1 MKIHLH
7 IERLVLDGL
16 PVTSHTAVPLKVAVE
31 QELAQSLKHGGL
43 SHELRGGV
51 ALPNL
56 SAAMVLTPSD
66 KPRDLGCKIARAIYG
81 DLGTKGTAAPNP
93 CARRSLRGTPL

>member
-1 MKIHLH
+1 MKIRVH

-16 PVTSHTAVPLKVAVE
+16 PVTSLTAIPLKVAVE
-31 QELAQSLKHGGL
+31 RELAQSLEHGGL

-56 SAAMVLTPSD
+56 SAAMVITPSD
-66 KPRDLGCKIARAIYG
+66 RPRDLGCKIARAIYG
-81 DLGTKGTAAPNP
+81 DLGMKGTEAPNP
-93 CARRSLRGTPL
+93 RARRSLRGTPL